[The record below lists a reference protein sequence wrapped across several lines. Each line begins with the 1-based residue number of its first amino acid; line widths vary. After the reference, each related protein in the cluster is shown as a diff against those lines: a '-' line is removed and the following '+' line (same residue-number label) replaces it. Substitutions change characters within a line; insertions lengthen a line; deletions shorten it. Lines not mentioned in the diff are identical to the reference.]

1 MNVISFVF
9 LELLFGLWEINTSL
23 GNTRSNF
30 AVNQNLWERKKS
42 THTKLLTEFGQCCL
56 RLRTCYRSFIINPGN
71 FTSSQ
76 LTPDPK
82 YTQEI
87 TRNFLKKFFC
97 EKKKN
102 PPSLL
107 LFPCSLCVFLFWD
120 DFSLHLTLSI
130 YRRSLG
136 SRWT

>member
-1 MNVISFVF
+1 MDHVSVNVNIMKR
-9 LELLFGLWEINTSL
+9 LEICGQILRK
-23 GNTRSNF
+23 TRIYGSG
-30 AVNQNLWERKKS
+30 K